1 MSKTKKLNKVNV
13 FKAIAIAIS
22 IINIGFLFGITLND
36 ILGQGTYNVLKYSGS
51 IIFFM
56 QIFNFVVIFKLM
68 DSFKKNVDKGIMVFL
83 VSVMII
89 STFFMP
95 VERVNYNNVN
105 KSYSSYDN
113 IYGIRIGEE

>member
-1 MSKTKKLNKVNV
+1 MSKTKKLNKVNA
-13 FKAIAIAIS
+13 FKAISIAIS

-56 QIFNFVVIFKLM
+56 QIFNFVVIFKLI